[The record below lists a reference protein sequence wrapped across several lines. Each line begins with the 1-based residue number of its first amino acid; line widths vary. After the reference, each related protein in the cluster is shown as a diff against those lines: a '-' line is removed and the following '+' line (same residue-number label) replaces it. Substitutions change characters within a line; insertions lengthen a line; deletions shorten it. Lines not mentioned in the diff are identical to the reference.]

1 MKFVVIVKFSSKR
14 LLVWSSGSTIKA
26 LMSSLEPITEFEYVT
41 YAIPLFSS
49 TVACPSPF
57 QSINWLLVVV
67 CSELPPVSSPEL
79 SSAES
84 SEPSEESDD
93 EEYRSSEEDFNI
105 EISDKKRPLKINNC
119 NCDICVK
126 CRECVSGYESY
137 ETYDPMVT
145 RFKDSIKITCD
156 KCGGNGYM
164 KTSPDCYHT
173 CLTCLG
179 KGFVAVQKEN
189 IN

>member
-1 MKFVVIVKFSSKR
+1 MDIISAKQDEAIYNMTKVYLAQIDSAMKISKI
-14 LLVWSSGSTIKA
+14 LCEHSDEK
-26 LMSSLEPITEFEYVT
+26 
-41 YAIPLFSS
+41 
-49 TVACPSPF
+49 
-57 QSINWLLVVV
+57 
-67 CSELPPVSSPEL
+67 EL
-79 SSAES
+79 SGDHIICGLIYRLMVPMTDGEMLDSLNKAEHLLNDTDS
-84 SEPSEESDD
+84 GEESDESDESD

-156 KCGGNGYM
+156 KY
-164 KTSPDCYHT
+164 
-173 CLTCLG
+173 
-179 KGFVAVQKEN
+179 N
-189 IN
+189 IYIN